1 MNRAIY
7 FSSQI
12 LVLLFCSFSSVQ
24 TFNLPYNNCKPTDK
38 HCHKKLL
45 KTTAFPTEILLPDP
59 NTHSNTLQQECSG
72 CPIKKRVEIL
82 ERVVENLAG
91 ALIYCDDAMFAEA
104 QLVSHKYNVTNA
116 SDNIHDLSLLRSN
129 VMRITRKAGLTPR
142 VPQKQ
147 FKTLTRF

>member
-1 MNRAIY
+1 MNQAIY
-7 FSSQI
+7 FSFRI
-12 LVLLFCSFSSVQ
+12 LVLFLCALSSVQ
-24 TFNLPYNNCKPTDK
+24 TFNLPYNTFKPSDK

-45 KTTAFPTEILLPDP
+45 STTAFPTEILLPNSP
-59 NTHSNTLQQECSG
+59 NKLQEECSA

-104 QLVSHKYNVTNA
+104 QLVSHKYNVTNT
-116 SDNIHDLSLLRSN
+116 SDKIYDLSLLRSN
-129 VMRITRKAGLTPR
+129 VMRITRTAGLTPR

-147 FKTLTRF
+147 FKSLTRF